1 MKLGNLGLYA
11 ESSKTIN
18 HAAFFVLCGRELTS
32 QATILRPESGPVL
45 RPGQATAF

>member
-18 HAAFFVLCGRELTS
+18 HAAFFVLCGRELNLLK
-32 QATILRPESGPVL
+32 QQFDRKI
-45 RPGQATAF
+45 